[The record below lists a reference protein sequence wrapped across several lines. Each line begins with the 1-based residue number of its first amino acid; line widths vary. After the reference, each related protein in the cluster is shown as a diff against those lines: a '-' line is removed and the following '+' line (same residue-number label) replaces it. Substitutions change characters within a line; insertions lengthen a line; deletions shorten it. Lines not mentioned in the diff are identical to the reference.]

1 MQAYHEYLKE
11 QGIVG
16 DHLNDII
23 IIDDVVEELPVV
35 EEIEVNL
42 PEEIK
47 EEIREEKRLSYVEY
61 RDLLFKARQQEI
73 EVFWNTIHK
82 LQSAA
87 TNRTIGTI

>member
-23 IIDDVVEELPVV
+23 IIDDIVEEVEELPVV

-73 EVFWNTIHK
+73 EVFWKYNSQTPI
-82 LQSAA
+82 SS
-87 TNRTIGTI
+87 N